1 MFDQNETK
9 NEDQIESTSFDA
21 TPGSGKVE
29 VINQIVTH
37 KIVKSSATHKQV
49 APVKSKRNAVIF
61 ATWSKAR
68 RTM

>member
-29 VINQIVTH
+29 VINQTGSH
-37 KIVKSSATHKQV
+37 KMVRQPATPKKV

-61 ATWSKAR
+61 ARWSKAR